1 MVLLH
6 VYVEV
11 TEATLGI
18 DFYCHGLG
26 LTLKRRLSPTW
37 IELAGANCPL
47 YLLANRPAI
56 ADLGSTEV
64 CRSYERHWTPVHL
77 DFVVSDIDA
86 TVSRLIALGGA
97 LDREVKTREYGRI
110 ANMADPFGNGF
121 DLIQFSGSGYD
132 GVSRS

>member
-37 IELAGANCPL
+37 IELAGANCPFIF
-47 YLLANRPAI
+47 LLIGQRLRISAVQRYAAATNGTGRRFTWI
-56 ADLGSTEV
+56 LLCLISTQ
-64 CRSYERHWTPVHL
+64 L
-77 DFVVSDIDA
+77 
-86 TVSRLIALGGA
+86 SR
-97 LDREVKTREYGRI
+97 D
-110 ANMADPFGNGF
+110 
-121 DLIQFSGSGYD
+121 
-132 GVSRS
+132 

>member
-1 MVLLH
+1 MSRANLLHPIAPAGEAAMVLVH

-11 TEATLGI
+11 TEAALGI

-64 CRSYERHWTPVHL
+64 CRSYERYAG
-77 DFVVSDIDA
+77 S
-86 TVSRLIALGGA
+86 LGFCC
-97 LDREVKTREYGRI
+97 V
-110 ANMADPFGNGF
+110 
-121 DLIQFSGSGYD
+121 
-132 GVSRS
+132 

>member
-1 MVLLH
+1 MVLVH

-11 TEATLGI
+11 TEANLGI

-26 LTLKRRLSPTW
+26 LILKRRLSPTW

-56 ADLGSTEV
+56 ADLGSTKV

-86 TVSRLIALGGA
+86 TVSRLIALGLIAKLRFANTVA
-97 LDREVKTREYGRI
+97 LRTWQTHLGTAWI
-110 ANMADPFGNGF
+110 
-121 DLIQFSGSGYD
+121 
-132 GVSRS
+132 